1 LFEMGA
7 HQLPYEP
14 ARVFPARYYGETCVV
29 FAYGELDVASAGLLE
44 DVLDTAVER
53 GAKDLVADLSGVT
66 FLDSS
71 GLGALARCAE
81 SLGRRGGRL
90 AVVASGRAVLRA
102 IAVAGLA
109 PALEVERS
117 LRDALVGFARR

>member
-1 LFEMGA
+1 MGA
-7 HQLPYEP
+7 YQLPYEP

-29 FAYGELDVASAGLLE
+29 FGYGELDVASAGLLM

-117 LRDALVGFARR
+117 LRDALVEFARP